1 MKYIL
6 KNKDIDVLEFE
17 IDKNIKAFKG
27 QEIVEQDIMNIGILN
42 IDLLPINLPNK
53 LDNEILKKWVR
64 NRKIPAH
71 RKYARKILDSIGI
84 DDADLIG
91 YLNVSLGLSLND
103 SFWIVPA
110 DKDYKWKDFNLYDNE
125 FSEAL
130 KLVAFGEISK
140 KLSGLTSSPEYT
152 TSGMLPKCWHKDESG
167 IYLYKGS
174 SQEYANGGKEAFGE
188 YYMAQIAGIMGF
200 NHINYNLVEFHGKM
214 VSACS
219 IFTSENEGYVP
230 IYYLL
235 SQEELRSKKSNKG
248 LEAIVKIYGREK
260 FEDLMLFDAIIYNT
274 DRHLGNFGMMINN
287 DTNEILRSA
296 PIFDNGSSIFNKP
309 TKDDLKSLNL
319 RMKEFYSYFEYA
331 FDEQLRLFV
340 QPRHIPN
347 LQKLT
352 EFEFIKHSEFN
363 LGNEWLEPIQAYLQ
377 DRAKFA
383 LQIAYEKQNKEE
395 QSKKDF
401 AGFEF
406 SNTSGMDKLRNEA
419 LVKEQSSINTQKPTK
434 NDGNKPDID
443 EDKPSGPSGPR
454 M

>member
-17 IDKNIKAFKG
+17 IDKNVKAFKG
-27 QEIVEQDIMNIGILN
+27 QEIVEQDIMNISILN

-110 DKDYKWKDFNLYDNE
+110 DKDYKWKDFNLYGNE

-130 KLVAFGEISK
+130 KLAAFGITSK
-140 KLSGLTSSPEYT
+140 KLNEISTSPELT
-152 TSGMLPKCWHKDESG
+152 TSGMLPKCWHRENG
-167 IYLYKGS
+167 QIYLYKGS
-174 SQEYANGGKEAFGE
+174 SKMNNGADEPCIEF
-188 YYMAQIAGIMGF
+188 YMAQIADVMGF
-200 NHINYNLVEFHGKM
+200 EYVPYDLKEFHGQI
-214 VSACS
+214 VSSCP
-219 IFTSENEGYVP
+219 IFTNENEGYAP
-230 IYYLL
+230 MYLCL
-235 SQEELRSKKSNKG
+235 GENERKYVGVELAN
-248 LEAIVKIYGREK
+248 AVYKIYDNDK
-260 FEDLMLFDAIIYNT
+260 FDDLMVFDALVCNT
-274 DRHLGNFGMMINN
+274 DRHLGNFGMIIDNN
-287 DTNEILRSA
+287 TNKLLRPA
-296 PIFDNGSSIFNKP
+296 PIFDNGLSIMAHIGLDELTQIQEESSKMTGYFNFK
-309 TKDDLKSLNL
+309 
-319 RMKEFYSYFEYA
+319 

-363 LGNEWLEPIQAYLQ
+363 LGDEWLEPIQAYLQ

-383 LQIAYEKQNKEE
+383 LQIAYEKQDKEE

-406 SNTSGMDKLRNEA
+406 SNTSGMDKIRDEV

-434 NDGNKPDID
+434 NDGDKPDTD
-443 EDKPSGPSGPR
+443 KDKPSGPSGPR